1 MSDQI
6 NSVLM
11 QAVNA
16 AITEKSCAVATSTY
30 SGQLSK
36 CPTLKKGV
44 NNKSCVETLQKALH
58 THGEYVT
65 SKIDG
70 VFDSKTYDAVCKF
83 QKKNKLTVNRV
94 VVDKTK
100 AKL

>member
-1 MSDQI
+1 MSELT
-6 NSVLM
+6 SVLM

-16 AITEKSCAVATSTY
+16 ATVEKQCAAATSTY

-44 NNKSCVETLQKALH
+44 NNKSCVETLQKALR
-58 THGEYVT
+58 TYGEYVT
-65 SKIDG
+65 YKIDG
-70 VFDSKTYDAVCKF
+70 VFDSKTYEAVCNF
-83 QKKNKLTVNRV
+83 QRKNKLPVNGI
-94 VVDKTK
+94 VDNNIK